1 MMRLDHSR
9 RQFLTT
15 CGLGAAGMVLTA
27 RPVPGGAQSA
37 PSPVEPAL
45 VDDLVAGNHILA
57 KEQVLDAFGHI
68 SVRHPRNSSR
78 FLLARSVAPGLVTAA
93 DIIEYDLDANAID
106 ARGRVSYRERFIHG
120 EIYRARRDVNAVV
133 HCHTP
138 SLLPFGI
145 TRVPIRPVYHQS
157 SFVAEGVPVFEIR
170 DTAGMT
176 DMLIGDGKL
185 GKALA
190 QTLGDKPAALMR
202 GHGAVVVGN
211 SIPTVVGRSV
221 YLDINARAQAQA
233 MALGG
238 GPITYIDAE
247 EARKYLAPNNYDR
260 AWELWKKEL
269 GR

>member
-1 MMRLDHSR
+1 MHHDHSR

-15 CGLGAAGMVLTA
+15 LGFGVAGVAL
-27 RPVPGGAQSA
+27 GGRTILGGQAPA
-37 PSPVEPAL
+37 PSPADPAL
-45 VDDLVAGNHILA
+45 VDDLVAGNRILSR
-57 KEQVLDAFGHI
+57 EQILDAFGHI
-68 SVRHPRNSSR
+68 SVRHPGNPGRY
-78 FLLARSVAPGLVTAA
+78 LLARSVAPELVTAA
-93 DIIEYDLDANAID
+93 DIIEFDLDSNGID
-106 ARGRVSYRERFIHG
+106 ARGRSPYRERFIHG
-120 EIYRARRDVNAVV
+120 EIYRTRRDVNAIV

-145 TRVPIRPVYHQS
+145 TNVPLRPVYHQS

-170 DTAGMT
+170 AAAGMT
-176 DMLIGDGKL
+176 DMLVGDARL

-190 QTLGDKPAALMR
+190 QTLGDKPAVLMR

-221 YLDINARAQAQA
+221 YLDVNARAQAQA

-247 EARKYLAPNNYDR
+247 EARKYAAPNNYER
-260 AWELWKKEL
+260 AWELWKKQV